1 MKQKIGYVDGFVLVV
16 PKKNIKAYRAMAK
29 DGVKLWMKHGALE
42 CKECV
47 GDDLNSNMGGMTM
60 PTFIKTAKA
69 KPNETVVFSYI
80 GYKSRAHRDQV
91 NARVMKDPYM
101 NTPKQE
107 NKPMP
112 FDPKRMAYGGFKV
125 IVGAQNIME

>member
-1 MKQKIGYVDGFVLVV
+1 MNIMKQKIGYVDGFVLVV

-69 KPNETVVFSYI
+69 KPNETVVF
-80 GYKSRAHRDQV
+80 
-91 NARVMKDPYM
+91 
-101 NTPKQE
+101 
-107 NKPMP
+107 
-112 FDPKRMAYGGFKV
+112 
-125 IVGAQNIME
+125 